1 MKTRDNV
8 LAKLKSPLDDIPI
21 LNIFSS
27 LSKASTEFEMSYI
40 TNSPDI
46 LEKMYDE
53 SLKLENNELK
63 TLISILIQH
72 IKPADLK
79 KLSRNQINDYM
90 PYAYLINNTARL
102 LVQAKA
108 LDADKVSY
116 SLISSIGLDKVS
128 KIFFKED
135 WKEKA
140 ESFLDMVK
148 NNFGIKDK
156 NLDWL
161 KAAATIIGV
170 ALVAEGVGELFDGG
184 GEGSDAGTTASSEKP
199 VYFED
204 KMAAAGISMPNTV
217 QY

>member
-1 MKTRDNV
+1 M
-8 LAKLKSPLDDIPI
+8 AKLKSPLDDLPI

-27 LSKASTEFEMSYI
+27 ISKASTEFEMSYI
-40 TNSPDI
+40 TGSPAI
-46 LEKMYDE
+46 LEKMYEE
-53 SLKLENNELK
+53 SLQSKNNELK
-63 TLISILIQH
+63 ILIAVLIQH
-72 IKPADLK
+72 IKTDDLK
-79 KLSRNQINDYM
+79 KLEVAGQINSYM

-108 LDADKVSY
+108 LDANKISY

-128 KIFFKED
+128 KIFFKEN
-135 WKEKA
+135 WKQKA

-148 NNFGIKDK
+148 NNFGIEDK
-156 NLDWL
+156 NLNWL

-170 ALVAEGVGELFDGG
+170 ALVAEGVGELFDGD
-184 GEGSDAGTTASSEKP
+184 GEGSHADTNAINEKP

-217 QY
+217 KY